1 MPAFRTL
8 RCANAPLYFCATL
21 LVLGAAIHVLCC
33 KDELWQQVVAI
44 LAAVCTPLWA
54 AHYAALRYT
63 VTSEGITRRSLTGT
77 TAIRWADLSN
87 ASITETSNQG
97 TASCCIHLQAGTV
110 SMKISSDLLPLE
122 EVQDLAKEL
131 RECGLLP

>member
-1 MPAFRTL
+1 MPEFRII
-8 RCANAPLYFCATL
+8 RCANAQLYIGAAV
-21 LVLGAAIHVLCC
+21 LVLGSAAYVLCS
-33 KDELWQQVVAI
+33 KDELWQQMVAI

-63 VTSEGITRRSLTGT
+63 VTREGITRRSLIGT
-77 TAIRWADLSN
+77 ASIHWADLSN

-122 EVQDLAKEL
+122 EVQNLAKEL

>member
-1 MPAFRTL
+1 MPEFRII
-8 RCANAPLYFCATL
+8 RCANAQLYIGAAV
-21 LVLGAAIHVLCC
+21 LVLGSAAYVLCC
-33 KDELWQQVVAI
+33 KDELWQQMVAI

-63 VTSEGITRRSLTGT
+63 VTREGITRRSLIGT
-77 TAIRWADLSN
+77 ASIHWADLSN

-122 EVQDLAKEL
+122 EVQNLAKEL

>member
-1 MPAFRTL
+1 MPEFRIL
-8 RCANAPLYFCATL
+8 RCANAPLYIGASVM
-21 LVLGAAIHVLCC
+21 VLGAAAYVLCC
-33 KDELWQQVVAI
+33 KDEFWQQVVAI

-54 AHYAALRYT
+54 AYYAALRYT

-77 TAIRWADLSN
+77 SSILWAGLSN
-87 ASITETSNQG
+87 ASVTETSNQG

-122 EVQDLAKEL
+122 EVQNLAKEL